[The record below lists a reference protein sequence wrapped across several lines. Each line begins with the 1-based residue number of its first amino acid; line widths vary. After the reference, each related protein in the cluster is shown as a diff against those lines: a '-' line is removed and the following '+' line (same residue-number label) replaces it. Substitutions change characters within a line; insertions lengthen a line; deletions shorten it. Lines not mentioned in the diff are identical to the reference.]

1 MISNHPLRTV
11 QWISEPFTVGRFVDE
26 FHNSGLWG
34 TDFPLES
41 QSGDVVANF
50 PRFKH
55 LVEAVL
61 LHELLNVVPAPQNK
75 VN

>member
-1 MISNHPLRTV
+1 M
-11 QWISEPFTVGRFVDE
+11 DE